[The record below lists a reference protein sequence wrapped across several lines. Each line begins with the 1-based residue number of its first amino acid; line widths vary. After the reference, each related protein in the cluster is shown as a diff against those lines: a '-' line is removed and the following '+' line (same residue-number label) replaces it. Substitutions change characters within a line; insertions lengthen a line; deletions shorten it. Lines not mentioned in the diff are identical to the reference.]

1 MKILKLII
9 ILSFSLNAFSQGYM
23 GHKVTLRYNNLF
35 FPQVYNLLDDYST
48 TDLSIRSIH
57 SFSLGYVLGQRTEL
71 FVTYDRSNLDYVTII
86 NETYVSD
93 GYIYDQT
100 KEVPVQI
107 SSTSYGFGMRLYS
120 RDFMAPL
127 GIYQQFDMLISMV
140 EVRAT
145 NKENKG
151 ELTDSFMYP
160 RIGWGIGVQRVIIGS
175 LMYDI
180 GVHSALSLFNPFAE
194 NLPQNRLFAT
204 NLLSLKIGLT
214 YVL

>member
-35 FPQVYNLLDDYST
+35 FPQVYNLLDNYEA
-48 TDLSIRSIH
+48 TDFSIRSIH
-57 SFSLGYVLGQRTEL
+57 SFSLGYVLGQSTEL
-71 FVTYDRSNLDYVTII
+71 FVTYDKSNLDYISTID
-86 NETYVSD
+86 ETYVSY
-93 GYIYDQT
+93 GYVYDQE
-100 KEVPVQI
+100 KEVPVRI
-107 SSTSYGFGMRLYS
+107 SSISYGFGMRFYN

-127 GIYQQFDMLISMV
+127 GFYTQLGLLISIA
-140 EVRAT
+140 EARAT

-151 ELTDSFMYP
+151 KLTDSFMYP
-160 RIGWGIGVQRVIIGS
+160 RINWGIGLQRVIIGN

-180 GVHSALSLFNPFAE
+180 GLHSALSLFNPFKE
-194 NLPQNRLFAT
+194 NLPQSRLFAT